1 MVGIATIGISA
12 ILSTISCRGV
22 DSADSISPA
31 IDTTQLAAPGPRA
44 RIADSE
50 QSTLLDRTSE
60 FQRVILSDNLVTL
73 SEYERAYLS
82 FTQCI
87 TEGGY
92 KFDKEPTLTALMD
105 FDYRIIYPIED
116 VERGRSVHEACR
128 VEFTQEVELAWSHK
142 DFAGEADIINEAQK
156 RMVACAR
163 EAGIEMSEYEDFRSL
178 RQERSEDFY
187 TCLFLVQEQMN
198 LPGWGG

>member
-1 MVGIATIGISA
+1 MVYIASIGLSA
-12 ILSTISCRGV
+12 ILSTVSCGGV
-22 DSADSISPA
+22 DSDDSISPA
-31 IDTTQLAAPGPRA
+31 IDTTQSAAPGPKA
-44 RIADSE
+44 LIPDSE
-50 QSTLLDRTSE
+50 KLNLLDRTSE

-82 FTQCI
+82 FTQCV
-87 TEGGY
+87 TEAGY
-92 KFDKEPTLTALMD
+92 KFDKQPALTALMD
-105 FDYRIIYPIED
+105 FDYRIIYPTED

-142 DFAGEADIINEAQK
+142 EFAGEAAVINEAQE

-163 EAGIEMSEYEDFRSL
+163 EAGIEVREYEDFRSL

>member
-1 MVGIATIGISA
+1 MRTPVTVLLALALLGACDDAASAPPAIAT
-12 ILSTISCRGV
+12 
-22 DSADSISPA
+22 
-31 IDTTQLAAPGPRA
+31 TQFAAPGPMA
-44 RIADSE
+44 RIPDSE
-50 QSTLLDRTSE
+50 KSILLDRTSE

-87 TEGGY
+87 TEAGY

-142 DFAGEADIINEAQK
+142 EFAGEADIINEAQK

-163 EAGIEMSEYEDFRSL
+163 EAGIEVSEYEDFRSL

-187 TCLFLVQEQMN
+187 TCLFVVQEQMN

>member
-1 MVGIATIGISA
+1 MVRIATIGISA
-12 ILSTISCRGV
+12 ILSTASCRGV
-22 DSADSISPA
+22 DSNDSISPA
-31 IDTTQLAAPGPRA
+31 IDTTQSAAGGPMA
-44 RIADSE
+44 RMADSE
-50 QSTLLDRTSE
+50 KSILLNRTSE
-60 FQRVILSDNLVTL
+60 FQRVILADNLVTL

-87 TEGGY
+87 TEAGY
-92 KFDKEPTLTALMD
+92 KFDKEPALTALMD

-142 DFAGEADIINEAQK
+142 EFAGEADIINEAQK
-156 RMVACAR
+156 RMVTCAR
-163 EAGIEMSEYEDFRSL
+163 EAGIEVSEYEDFRSL

-187 TCLFLVQEQMN
+187 TCLFVVQEQMN

>member
-1 MVGIATIGISA
+1 M
-12 ILSTISCRGV
+12 
-22 DSADSISPA
+22 
-31 IDTTQLAAPGPRA
+31 
-44 RIADSE
+44 
-50 QSTLLDRTSE
+50 
-60 FQRVILSDNLVTL
+60 TL

-87 TEGGY
+87 IEAGY

-105 FDYRIIYPIED
+105 FDYRILYPIED

-142 DFAGEADIINEAQK
+142 EFAGEADIINEAQK

-163 EAGIEMSEYEDFRSL
+163 EAGIEVSEYGDFRAL

>member
-1 MVGIATIGISA
+1 MRTPVTVLLALALLGACDDAASA
-12 ILSTISCRGV
+12 P
-22 DSADSISPA
+22 PA
-31 IDTTQLAAPGPRA
+31 IDTTQFAAPGPRA
-44 RIADSE
+44 RIPDSE
-50 QSTLLDRTSE
+50 KSILLDRTSE
-60 FQRVILSDNLVTL
+60 FQRDILSDNLVTL

-87 TEGGY
+87 IEGGY

-142 DFAGEADIINEAQK
+142 EFAGEADIINEAQK
-156 RMVACAR
+156 RMVTCAR
-163 EAGIEMSEYEDFRSL
+163 EAGIEVSEYEDFRSL

-187 TCLFLVQEQMN
+187 TCLFVVQEQMN